1 MMIARLLVRYNE
13 VRCGLATQ
21 PLPLVRGQWT
31 EKSFQVISCRYFNIS
46 FHSAAARPA
55 RPARAAYSGG
65 WAAAAQNREAGAL
78 TASHTGGHTQET
90 RGPGH
95 TGRGARAPTHPSHP
109 CWGPLRGRGRPREA
123 VMRLSTDLDP
133 ARPGSRHR
141 VRPTLR
147 QPAPAPTTTAR
158 PHQAHT
164 VTPWTLALDWVLGTS
179 GTVRSQDTGHCV
191 SAAVFPLPKSR

>member
-1 MMIARLLVRYNE
+1 MIKFKPDNCLKDLRVIIADKPWPNRYNLSDPTQSVLYAPNQVSISPLVLQHDAKIARLLVRYNE
-13 VRCGLATQ
+13 ARCGLATQ

-78 TASHTGGHTQET
+78 TASHTQGDTHRRPGDQGTLV

-95 TGRGARAPTHPSHP
+95 P
-109 CWGPLRGRGRPREA
+109 
-123 VMRLSTDLDP
+123 
-133 ARPGSRHR
+133 
-141 VRPTLR
+141 PTLPT
-147 QPAPAPTTTAR
+147 PAGGRCEAGGGLER
-158 PHQAHT
+158 
-164 VTPWTLALDWVLGTS
+164 L
-179 GTVRSQDTGHCV
+179 
-191 SAAVFPLPKSR
+191 